1 MKAETVF
8 NVAIHLSD
16 YELQRLNNLIVDK
29 LKLKPEKVLKKLYK
43 TEEEKER
50 MLRLIKLCFS
60 KIKEYFGD
68 NSFLFVN

>member
-16 YELQRLNNLIVDK
+16 YELQRLINLIEDK
-29 LKLKPEKVLKKLYK
+29 LKLKPEKVLKKPSK
-43 TEEEKER
+43 TEEDEEM

-60 KIKEYFGD
+60 KIKK
-68 NSFLFVN
+68 

>member
-29 LKLKPEKVLKKLYK
+29 LKLIPEKALKKLSK
-43 TEEEKER
+43 KEEQEER
-50 MLRLIKLCFS
+50 MARLIKLCFS
-60 KIKEYFGD
+60 KIKK
-68 NSFLFVN
+68 

>member
-1 MKAETVF
+1 MNAETVF

-29 LKLKPEKVLKKLYK
+29 LKLKPEKVLKKLFK
-43 TEEEKER
+43 TEEEEKR

-60 KIKEYFGD
+60 KIKK
-68 NSFLFVN
+68 

>member
-29 LKLKPEKVLKKLYK
+29 LKLIPEKALKKLSK
-43 TEEEKER
+43 TEEQEER
-50 MLRLIKLCFS
+50 MARLIKLCFS
-60 KIKEYFGD
+60 KIKK
-68 NSFLFVN
+68 

>member
-29 LKLKPEKVLKKLYK
+29 LQLKPEKVLKKFFK
-43 TEEEKER
+43 TEEEEKR
-50 MLRLIKLCFS
+50 MLRLIKTCFS
-60 KIKEYFGD
+60 KIKK
-68 NSFLFVN
+68 